1 MLFIFS
7 ALTSQVPCL
16 SKLYTK
22 DCLNNYKEYTI
33 TAICDGD
40 TVLAGPGKCEHGFSQ
55 NKVRLLGID
64 AFEIGQ
70 KPYGEASKKFLT
82 NLLLN
87 KKVCIELDA
96 QEKDIYERTL
106 GYVFLG
112 KKFVNEELLK
122 SGNAILYNFP
132 PNIKYIKRLKK
143 AQIYARQNMF
153 GAWERHSYILE
164 TPAQWRHKHPYKKHV
179 SFR

>member
-22 DCLNNYKEYTI
+22 DCLNDYKEFTVA
-33 TAICDGD
+33 AICDGD
-40 TVLAGPGKCEHGFSQ
+40 TVLAGHGKCEHGFSQ

-70 KPYGEASKKFLT
+70 KPYGESSKKFLT

-87 KKVCIELDA
+87 KKVCIELDIE
-96 QEKDIYERTL
+96 EKDKYDRTL

-112 KKFVNEELLK
+112 KVLVNEEIVK
-122 SGNAILYNFP
+122 NGHGIINSFP
-132 PNIKYIKRLKK
+132 PNTKYIKRLKK
-143 AQIYARQNMF
+143 AQIYARENKL
-153 GAWERHSYILE
+153 GIWKEANYIKE
-164 TPAQWRHKHPYKKHV
+164 TPTQWRQKHK
-179 SFR
+179 S